1 MKILIPTSAGE
12 LLDKISILTIK
23 KDKIKNS
30 KKLNEIIK
38 ESLELQKIAKKTL
51 SKYSYDIWINQL
63 IETNKK
69 LWEIEDKIR
78 VKELNNQ
85 FDSEFISLAR
95 QVYINNDKRF
105 FIKNEINANADS
117 DIKEQKEY
125 VEYNK
130 I

>member
-38 ESLELQKIAKKTL
+38 ESLELQKIVKKTL

-105 FIKNEINANADS
+105 FIKNEINANTDS

>member
-1 MKILIPTSAGE
+1 MQILIPTSAGE
-12 LLDKISILTIK
+12 LLDKISILAIK
-23 KDKIKNS
+23 KDKIKNP

-51 SKYSYDIWINQL
+51 SKYSYDIWINLL
-63 IETNKK
+63 IEINKK

-85 FDSEFISLAR
+85 FDSEFIDLAR

-105 FIKNEINANADS
+105 SVKNEININTDS

-125 VEYNK
+125 IKYSK

>member
-1 MKILIPTSAGE
+1 MQILIPTSAGE

-23 KDKIKNS
+23 KDKIKNPE
-30 KKLNEIIK
+30 KLKEINK

-51 SKYSYDIWINQL
+51 PKYSYDIWINQL
-63 IETNKK
+63 IEINEK
-69 LWEIEDKIR
+69 LWEIEDRIR
-78 VKELNNQ
+78 IKESNNQ
-85 FDSEFISLAR
+85 FDSEFIGLAR
-95 QVYINNDKRF
+95 QVYIYNDKRF
-105 FIKNEINANADS
+105 IVKNEINANTDS

>member
-105 FIKNEINANADS
+105 FIKNEINANTDS